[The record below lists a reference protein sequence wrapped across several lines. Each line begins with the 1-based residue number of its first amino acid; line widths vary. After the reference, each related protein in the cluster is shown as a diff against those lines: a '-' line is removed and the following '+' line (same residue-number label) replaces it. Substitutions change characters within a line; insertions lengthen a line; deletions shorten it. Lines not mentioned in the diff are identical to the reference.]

1 MMYINKSEGLT
12 VVSDGIEIRLFSF
25 GGLATIV
32 CIVLAVQIALYVLR
46 SLGIYTLAKRH
57 GIKNAFI
64 AWIPYAWIYTAC
76 KLIGETKIF
85 GWAFEKLALIIM
97 IIASTYGV
105 FKFVVNYFDYVP
117 IVGYILQGG
126 EFWAEIEN
134 GVLTYNPSELVDFRN
149 PFDTKA
155 INVIVKIMDISNIVL
170 NLVVL
175 VATVFMYINLF
186 RKFIPQHY
194 VLYAVLSVVG
204 LFPIFVFVIR
214 KKEAV
219 NYVDYLRSR
228 YYYYNEPYGQKPP
241 HGSQK
246 PPEHPFEEFAD
257 KGDKDP
263 GDPFAEFSDK
273 DDK

>member
-85 GWAFEKLALIIM
+85 GWSFDKLALWIC
-97 IIASTYGV
+97 IIASVSGALNIT
-105 FKFVVNYFDYVP
+105 
-117 IVGYILQGG
+117 GYCLKDIPYTWHVL
-126 EFWAEIEN
+126 FEN
-134 GVLTYNPSELVDFRN
+134 GTLGIVTEIDGTYYMPQLNNGVRITYNI
-149 PFDTKA
+149 
-155 INVIVKIMDISNIVL
+155 INTVNEILS
-170 NLVVL
+170 LVVL

-228 YYYYNEPYGQKPP
+228 YYYYNEPYGQNPP
-241 HGSQK
+241 HGTQK